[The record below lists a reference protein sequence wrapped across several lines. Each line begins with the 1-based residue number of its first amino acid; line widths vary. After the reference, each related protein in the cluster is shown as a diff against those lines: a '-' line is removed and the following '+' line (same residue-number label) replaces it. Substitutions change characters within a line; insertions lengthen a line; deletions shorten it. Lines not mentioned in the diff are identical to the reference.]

1 MIANIILILIVTLVL
16 TAFAVACFKL
26 GYQEGMSKGLDLM
39 ANQMKLNTDAVV
51 SAMEDRDGTGDT
63 QKL

>member
-1 MIANIILILIVTLVL
+1 ML
-16 TAFAVACFKL
+16 TAFAIACFKL

-51 SAMEDRDGTGDT
+51 SAMEDDYGTGDA

>member
-1 MIANIILILIVTLVL
+1 MITNILLILIVTLVL

-39 ANQMKLNTDAVV
+39 ANQMRLNTDAVV

>member
-1 MIANIILILIVTLVL
+1 MITNLLLILIVTLVL

-39 ANQMKLNTDAVV
+39 AHQMKLNTDAVV
-51 SAMEDRDGTGDT
+51 SAMEDRDGTGIA